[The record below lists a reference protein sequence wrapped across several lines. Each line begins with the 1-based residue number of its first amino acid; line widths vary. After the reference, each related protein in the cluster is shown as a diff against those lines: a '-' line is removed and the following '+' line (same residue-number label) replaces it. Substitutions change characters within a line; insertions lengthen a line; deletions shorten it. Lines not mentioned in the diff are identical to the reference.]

1 MSIQTKKRNIWRLF
15 FKITIGTAIL
25 SVMRLSTFWI
35 LLPWLIYDG
44 RPRLIPLL
52 GRFDMLKEKWIDNIT
67 DLDTDSCKWL
77 NKVIT
82 SYWLNSLRKFI
93 YTYLKRVLDTKTAAY
108 PKLKLMELEIG
119 KEAPKIKNIVC
130 HNSSKAFTI
139 DLELDIVLPMNIQ
152 LALFFAKFGLRSIS
166 LKGVLIIQF
175 QKIYACENDS
185 RLHRQIQLTFKS
197 CIIDYRFDGMA
208 EFLNCLNP
216 LIGFIF
222 DQMFVYPNAITI
234 PL

>member
-25 SVMRLSTFWI
+25 SVIRLSTLWI

-44 RPRLIPLL
+44 WPRLITLR

-77 NKVIT
+77 NKVIA

-108 PKLKLMELEIG
+108 PKLKLVELKIG

-130 HNSSKAFTI
+130 HNSNKVRTHRMFSRILDFLYVIVISREMLSFWSK
-139 DLELDIVLPMNIQ
+139 
-152 LALFFAKFGLRSIS
+152 
-166 LKGVLIIQF
+166 
-175 QKIYACENDS
+175 
-185 RLHRQIQLTFKS
+185 
-197 CIIDYRFDGMA
+197 
-208 EFLNCLNP
+208 
-216 LIGFIF
+216 
-222 DQMFVYPNAITI
+222 
-234 PL
+234 

>member
-1 MSIQTKKRNIWRLF
+1 MF
-15 FKITIGTAIL
+15 FKITVGTAIL
-25 SVMRLSTFWI
+25 SVIRLSTLWI

-44 RPRLIPLL
+44 WPRLITLR
-52 GRFDMLKEKWIDNIT
+52 GRFDMLKEKWTDNIT

-152 LALFFAKFGLRSIS
+152 LAWYFAKFGLRSIS

-175 QKIYACENDS
+175 QKIYGCENDS
-185 RLHRQIQLTFKS
+185 RLLRQIQLTFKS

-208 EFLNCLNP
+208 EFLNYLNP

-222 DQMFVYPNAITI
+222 DQIFVYPNAITI